1 MKQRRRG
8 TCLPLLLIAGLQ
20 WAAYGYGQTADAA
33 AVVSALQRRYAAV
46 ENIRAEFTQKYH
58 APGIEQ
64 TESGTMYMKKPGLMR
79 WEYRSPEVKLFVADG
94 RNTYLYTPEDR
105 QVVIQRFTSEDLRG
119 TPLQFLLGQEDV
131 RRSFEV
137 SWEVVP
143 AASGGDYLMRLTP
156 RAAQSEYA
164 YLVIACDRGSFDLR
178 RLMIREHSGNISEFL
193 FRDIGINLKL
203 DGKLFEFKIPK
214 GVEVIRMDEKQ

>member
-1 MKQRRRG
+1 LKSEHLG
-8 TCLPLLLIAGLQ
+8 FLLPAFLSIGLHAAAVAHAQAPDLAAVIAGLQ
-20 WAAYGYGQTADAA
+20 
-33 AVVSALQRRYAAV
+33 RRHAAV
-46 ENIRAEFTQKYH
+46 ESIRAEFTQKYH

-79 WEYRSPEVKLFVADG
+79 WEYRDPEVKLFVADG

-119 TPLQFLLGQEDV
+119 TPLQFLLGQGDI
-131 RRSFEV
+131 RRGFEV

-143 AASGGDYLMRLTP
+143 ALGAAEYLIRLTP
-156 RAAQSEYA
+156 RAAASEYA

-178 RLMIREHSGNISEFL
+178 RLAIGEHSGNISEFL
-193 FRDIGINLKL
+193 FRNLQVNGKL
-203 DGKLFEFKIPK
+203 DGKQFEFKIPK
-214 GVEVIRMDEKQ
+214 GVEVIRLDEK